1 MRDDKFFLST
11 EGGFIMNTILFDLD
25 GTLLPMNTDA
35 FARAYFNEIACYF
48 SDLIHG
54 KELIA
59 HILGSTKA
67 MVTNTE
73 FKTNE
78 EVFMEDFRTK
88 VGSDIDLYK
97 ERFDSFY
104 DTGFLN
110 LKESIFQAPLMI
122 KAVNIIKEKGYN
134 MVVATN
140 PQFPLKAIL
149 HRIKWA
155 GLDPNDF
162 IYISSYEKN
171 HYCKPQIK
179 FYEEILKDI
188 GKAPEECLMVGNDVE
203 EDLIAGELGIKTYLI
218 KDHIQNSN
226 EKEVACDIEGTYED
240 FYKFAEELPSIN

>member
-1 MRDDKFFLST
+1 
-11 EGGFIMNTILFDLD
+11 MNTILFDLD

-35 FARAYFNEIACYF
+35 FAKAYFNEIGSYF
-48 SDLIHG
+48 SDLIDG
-54 KELIA
+54 RELLG

-78 EVFMEDFRTK
+78 EVFMEDFRARI
-88 VGSDIDLYK
+88 GDDIDLYK
-97 ERFDSFY
+97 ERFNTFY

-110 LKESIFQAPLMI
+110 LKSSIFQSPLMI
-122 KAVNIIKEKGYN
+122 KAVNSIKEKGYN

-149 HRIKWA
+149 HRIEWA
-155 GLDPNDF
+155 GLEPEDF

-188 GKAPEECLMVGNDVE
+188 GKTPEECLMVGNDVE
-203 EDLIAGELGIKTYLI
+203 EDLIAGKLGIKTYLI
-218 KDHIQNSN
+218 EDNVQNSSK
-226 EKEVACDIEGTYED
+226 KEIVCDFKGSYED
-240 FYKFAEELPSIN
+240 FLKFAEELPFVN